1 MSIKI
6 KSCSIVI
13 TMVIVAIVI
22 SSNNPFFVFAQSSSN
37 QTGNNATSTTK
48 SNSTANNSSSSIK
61 CSNSELTQLGAATQA
76 FLTGKE
82 NKALIYMNETGKTLT
97 GAAKMHLDAAISAL
111 QSGDTN
117 MAKKHLGEIEYAC
130 GIPDIF

>member
-1 MSIKI
+1 MNIKI
-6 KSCSIVI
+6 KTFLLVI
-13 TMVIVAIVI
+13 IMVIAVIVI

-37 QTGNNATSTTK
+37 QIGNNTTSTTK
-48 SNSTANNSSSSIK
+48 LNSTANNSGSIK

-76 FLTGKE
+76 FLTGNE
-82 NKALIYMNETGKTLT
+82 NKALMYMNEADKTLT

>member
-1 MSIKI
+1 
-6 KSCSIVI
+6 
-13 TMVIVAIVI
+13 MVIVAIVI
-22 SSNNPFFVFAQSSSN
+22 SSNNPFFVFAQSLSSN
-37 QTGNNATSTTK
+37 QTYNNSTSTAK
-48 SNSTANNSSSSIK
+48 SNSTANNSSGSIK

-82 NKALIYMNETGKTLT
+82 NKALMYMNEAGKTLT